1 MVTQLMSAKD
11 NNIRSQLVLILF
23 LIQCVSLCRQ
33 NDSVYIKEKVHY
45 YYLVSQIFFIL
56 QGVKHLHFKGTK
68 QLAFVIFLN
77 SQNKML
83 LTSERNAPTTYI

>member
-11 NNIRSQLVLILF
+11 NNIHSQLVLILF

-45 YYLVSQIFFIL
+45 YYRVTNIF
-56 QGVKHLHFKGTK
+56 H
-68 QLAFVIFLN
+68 
-77 SQNKML
+77 
-83 LTSERNAPTTYI
+83 TSRC